1 MTLTELRKLQ
11 TATEFE
17 EQWQSFLLDGFPGW
31 LPQAFSVAT
40 QYQKVDARQVL
51 NWMIAEFVSP
61 THLRRKDMTDEE
73 IQTGL
78 MGIAKLMGTKF
89 VE

>member
-1 MTLTELRKLQ
+1 VTLAELRNLQ

-17 EQWQSFLLDGFPGW
+17 EQWQSFLLDGMPGW

-40 QYQKVDARQVL
+40 QYTKVDARQVL
-51 NWMIAEFVSP
+51 QWMIAEFTNP
-61 THLRRKDMTDEE
+61 THLRKEMSDEDLL
-73 IQTGL
+73 TGL
-78 MGIAKLMGTKF
+78 KGVAKLMGTKF

>member
-1 MTLTELRKLQ
+1 MTLAELRKLQ

-17 EQWQSFLLDGFPGW
+17 EQWQSFLLDGMPGW

-40 QYQKVDARQVL
+40 QYTKVDARQVL
-51 NWMIAEFVSP
+51 KWMIAEFVSP
-61 THLRRKDMTDEE
+61 SHMREDMSDDD
-73 IQTGL
+73 IRVGL
-78 MGIAKLMGTKF
+78 MGVAKLMGTKF